1 MRHEWRQMKDWPPPR
16 RGMECVRCGASVW
29 AVKNQPTDRE
39 VLVCGVSLDCD
50 EQLARE
56 VMWS

>member
-1 MRHEWRQMKDWPPPR
+1 MKDWPPPR